1 MLWIQGVNKVYIL
14 AIQVKTLLLVQMRLL
29 NVTVGLLSGTVGLFG
44 YEANNVGLVI
54 WKFDTAHEKGE
65 HEHEYIKVYDGGHP
79 RL

>member
-1 MLWIQGVNKVYIL
+1 
-14 AIQVKTLLLVQMRLL
+14 MRLL
-29 NVTVGLLSGTVGLFG
+29 NGTVGLLSGTVGLFG